1 VVADH
6 QGRGHQSRLRFVFA
20 ATPRRNARA
29 KGGHAARRGV
39 RGNAEIRSALRIPTF
54 QFHASN
60 SQPTLAPTAVP
71 ARLHICRRQFGL
83 ILAFRSVAF
92 HLAGACGRRSGCRRR
107 SGYGRRGGWRGSCGW
122 RSRRGG
128 ILVRSAPGQP
138 EQQRDNDLQFKDFPL
153 APHRQPPPPF
163 RPNVT
168 ACPYG
173 RKGARGKL
181 VTFLLTASAGMVR
194 GAVVRRRFG
203 IDHRVRPGGDAVRR
217 MCWIWVFKPLPEIF
231 LARQ

>member
-1 VVADH
+1 VVAGALD
-6 QGRGHQSRLRFVFA
+6 S
-20 ATPRRNARA
+20 PRRRRGARFHGRVA
-29 KGGHAARRGV
+29 GGAFGQAGNTEGIFGAMKLIAARLC
-39 RGNAEIRSALRIPTF
+39 SPYALRIPTF

-92 HLAGACGRRSGCRRR
+92 HLAGACGRRNGCRRR
-107 SGYGRRGGWRGSCGW
+107 SGYGRRGGWRGGCGWRGSCGW

-128 ILVRSAPGQP
+128 ILVRSAAGQRSQP
-138 EQQRDNDLQFKDFPL
+138 EQQRNNDLQFKDFPL

-168 ACPYG
+168 ACPCG
-173 RKGARGKL
+173 RKGACGKL
-181 VTFLLTASAGMVR
+181 VTFLLTASAGMAPR
-194 GAVVRRRFG
+194 CRCPAALR
-203 IDHRVRPGGDAVRR
+203 HRPPGQ
-217 MCWIWVFKPLPEIF
+217 
-231 LARQ
+231 ARW